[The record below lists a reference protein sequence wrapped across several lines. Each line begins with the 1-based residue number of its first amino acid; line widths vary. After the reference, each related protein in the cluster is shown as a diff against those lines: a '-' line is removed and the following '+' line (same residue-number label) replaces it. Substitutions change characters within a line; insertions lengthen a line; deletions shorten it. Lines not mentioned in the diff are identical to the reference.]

1 MQIEQIVDLIYVEVS
16 EAEQQSVVINEML
29 YRRKD
34 ALSPEFVE
42 LYNPTNFNFD
52 LSGWTFSDAGV
63 TVNILDGVLLN
74 AGEYV
79 VLTDNESFAN
89 ALEKGIYLS
98 NFPSLNDSGDEL
110 VIRNT
115 FGITIDS
122 LFYTSNWG
130 GDMPVFRWSEKI
142 HVLLPPIN
150 LIGQHLSMKMVF
162 LPA

>member
-1 MQIEQIVDLIYVEVS
+1 MD
-16 EAEQQSVVINEML
+16 
-29 YRRKD
+29 
-34 ALSPEFVE
+34 
-42 LYNPTNFNFD
+42 
-52 LSGWTFSDAGV
+52 FSDAGV
-63 TVNILDGVLLN
+63 TVNIPDGVLLN

-79 VLTDNESFAN
+79 VLTDNESLAN

-130 GDMPVFRWSEKI
+130 GDMPGFSVERKDPRAASSDKSNWATSVNENGVSAGLINSVYEEDIRPPEILF
-142 HVLLPPIN
+142 LPP
-150 LIGQHLSMKMVF
+150 LIPVYLLLFPKLFAFRMKMK
-162 LPA
+162 